1 MVEKTGKQLGG
12 SDQIP
17 DDPLLWPFAA
27 ARLAMDAC
35 FWWAERGSPASD
47 ESALPWTTPNTV
59 ALELATMRLR
69 DCTRARTGQPALVCA
84 PYALHRA
91 LIADFAPGHSVV
103 QSLQNGG
110 VDRVYLADWRS
121 ATPDMRYLSIDSYLG
136 DLNVAVDEIG
146 APVDLVGLCQGGWLS
161 LLYAA
166 RFPAKVRRLVLV
178 GAPVDLSIDSELSRL
193 ARNAPGMV
201 YDQLVARGGGNVSGE
216 EMLRFW
222 SKAPGRD
229 DIAVALQR
237 DVTDEEGAALLARF
251 DRWNDETLNLPGTY
265 YLEIVNRIFRE
276 NQIAAGNFVALGR
289 AIDLKDVKAPVFLLA
304 GLDDE
309 VVPAVQALATAALV
323 GTPPAF
329 VAAASEPSNHLGLF
343 MGARTHAHAWPRIAE
358 WLRDDVPA
366 SWPALPDF
374 PRRWGGEHANPL
386 CMTADDLHGARP
398 MGYI

>member
-12 SDQIP
+12 PDQIP

-35 FWWAERGSPASD
+35 FWWVERGSPMPD
-47 ESALPWTTPNTV
+47 DSALPWTTPNTV

-69 DCTRARTGQPALVCA
+69 DCTRARSGQPALVCA

-110 VDRVYLADWRS
+110 VDRIYLTDWRS
-121 ATPDMRYLSIDSYLG
+121 ATPGMRYLSIDSYLG

-178 GAPVDLSIDSELSRL
+178 GAPVDLSIDSALSRL

-222 SKAPGRD
+222 SEAPSRD

-237 DVTDEEGAALLARF
+237 DLADEEGAALLARF
-251 DRWNDETLNLPGTY
+251 DRWNAETLNLPGTY

-276 NQIAAGNFVALGR
+276 NRIAAGNFVALGR

-309 VVPAVQALATAALV
+309 VVPAVQALATTALI
-323 GTPPAF
+323 GTAPAF
-329 VAAASEPSNHLGLF
+329 VAASSEPSNHLGLF

-358 WLRDDVPA
+358 WLRDD
-366 SWPALPDF
+366 LPGVLA
-374 PRRWGGEHANPL
+374 R
-386 CMTADDLHGARP
+386 TA
-398 MGYI
+398 

>member
-1 MVEKTGKQLGG
+1 MVEKTGKQPSGPG
-12 SDQIP
+12 HVP
-17 DDPLLWPFAA
+17 DDPMLWPFAA

-35 FWWAERGSPASD
+35 FWWLERGPAEQNHS
-47 ESALPWTTPNTV
+47 SLPWTTPNTV

-69 DCTRARTGQPALVCA
+69 DCSRTRSGQPALVCA

-110 VDRVYLADWRS
+110 IDRVYLTDWRS
-121 ATPDMRYLSIDSYLG
+121 ASPDMRYLSIDSYLA

-166 RFPAKVRRLVLV
+166 RFPTKVRCLVLV
-178 GAPVDLSIDSELSRL
+178 GAPVDLSIDSSLSRL
-193 ARNAPGMV
+193 AKGAPELV

-222 SKAPGRD
+222 SKAPSHD
-229 DIAVALQR
+229 DIAAALQKGFSG
-237 DVTDEEGAALLARF
+237 DEGAALLERF
-251 DRWNDETLNLPGTY
+251 DRWNAETLNLPGSY
-265 YLEIVNRIFRE
+265 YLQIVSWIFRE
-276 NQIAAGNFVALGR
+276 NRIATGHFTALGR
-289 AIDLKDVKAPVFLLA
+289 DIHLKDVKAPVFLLA
-304 GLDDE
+304 GLDDD
-309 VVPAVQALATAALV
+309 VVPAAQALATASLL

-329 VAAASEPSNHLGLF
+329 VAAATEPSNHLGLF

-358 WLRDDVPA
+358 WLRDDLTGV
-366 SWPALPDF
+366 L
-374 PRRWGGEHANPL
+374 
-386 CMTADDLHGARP
+386 ARSA
-398 MGYI
+398 